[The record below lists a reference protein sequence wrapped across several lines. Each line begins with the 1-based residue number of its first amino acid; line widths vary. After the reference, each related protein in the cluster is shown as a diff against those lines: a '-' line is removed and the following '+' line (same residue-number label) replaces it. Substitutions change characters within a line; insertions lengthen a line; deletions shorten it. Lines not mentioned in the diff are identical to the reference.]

1 MELKPGYKFTE
12 AGVIPSNW
20 DTPSLEELTTSIGD
34 GLHGTP
40 IYSQTGEFYFING
53 NNLENGKCVITPD
66 TKAVNQTEF
75 HKHSKQLND
84 NSILMSINGTIGNL
98 ALHDGRKILLG
109 KSAAYLNVK
118 STIERK
124 FIYYALQ
131 TNNVKKQFLDGMTG
145 STIGNLGLGTIR
157 KTILAI
163 PKCREEQKAIAEALS
178 DVDALIDSIDR
189 LITKKRDLKQ
199 ATMQQLLT
207 GKTRLPGFEGTWIMK
222 RLGDIIEKII
232 GGGTPSRSNHAYWGG
247 NIPWATVKDLSSF
260 NPDWTQESI
269 TSAGLKNSASH
280 LIPQKTLIVSTRM
293 ALGKAVIYEVDVA
306 INQDLKALFLKPEND
321 LLFTYYWFEA
331 NAKMIDE
338 LGSGSTVKGI
348 SIAQLRAI
356 RFPGALLPEQQAI
369 ATVLSNIDLELNC
382 LEKRLEKTKFI
393 KQGMMQELL
402 TGRTRLI

>member
-1 MELKPGYKFTE
+1 MSKWIQTQLGALVTFQRGYDLPKRLRKF
-12 AGVIPSNW
+12 GN
-20 DTPSLEELTTSIGD
+20 
-34 GLHGTP
+34 TP
-40 IYSQTGEFYFING
+40 IFGSAGIIDYHSVAKEIAPGIVTGRY
-53 NNLENGKCVITPD
+53 
-66 TKAVNQTEF
+66 
-75 HKHSKQLND
+75 
-84 NSILMSINGTIGNL
+84 GTIGELFYSTEDFWPLNTTL
-98 ALHDGRKILLG
+98 FVKDFHGNDPKFVFYMLHRFDFNNFSG
-109 KSAAYLNVK
+109 KSGVPGVNRNDLHSEPIIYPKNIDEQR
-118 STIERK
+118 TIAQ
-124 FIYYALQ
+124 I
-131 TNNVKKQFLDGMTG
+131 
-145 STIGNLGLGTIR
+145 
-157 KTILAI
+157 
-163 PKCREEQKAIAEALS
+163 LS